1 MSLAI
6 DRRRHAM
13 LEAMGIKHW
22 ARPAAGSG
30 HAVATAAVLTPTP
43 AKPAP
48 PDAGAQAVA
57 AVAVARQALQPKP
70 DAPQPSFQPTP
81 VQPLSGSIA
90 QMDWPEL
97 RQTVAQCQ
105 ACALCQ
111 GRKNTVFGAGKP
123 QAHWLIVGEAPGEN
137 EDLQGLPFVGAAGGL
152 LDNLLKAVGL
162 SRDEQVADA
171 QAAYIA
177 NVIKCRPP
185 SNRNPEPAE
194 IAQCQPF
201 LQRQIE
207 LIQPKIIVAL
217 GRFAAQ
223 TLLQTNEPIG
233 RLRGK
238 VHRSAASAAPVVVSY
253 HPAYLLRSPT
263 EKAKAWEDWCL
274 ARSVLAASA

>member
-13 LEAMGIKHW
+13 LQAMGIKHW

-30 HAVATAAVLTPTP
+30 HALATAAVLTSTP

-48 PDAGAQAVA
+48 PDAGVQAVA
-57 AVAVARQALQPKP
+57 AAAMARQALQPVASMLK
-70 DAPQPSFQPTP
+70 PSFQPIP
-81 VQPLSGSIA
+81 VQSLSGSVA
-90 QMDWPEL
+90 QMDWPDL
-97 RQTVAQCQ
+97 QQAVAQCQ
-105 ACALCQ
+105 ACTLCQ
-111 GRKNTVFGAGKP
+111 GRKNTVFGVGKP

-194 IAQCQPF
+194 ISLCQPF

-223 TLLQTNEPIG
+223 TLLQTSEPIG

-238 VHRSAASAAPVVVSY
+238 VHRSTLSAAPVVVSY

-274 ARSVLAASA
+274 ARSVLGTLA